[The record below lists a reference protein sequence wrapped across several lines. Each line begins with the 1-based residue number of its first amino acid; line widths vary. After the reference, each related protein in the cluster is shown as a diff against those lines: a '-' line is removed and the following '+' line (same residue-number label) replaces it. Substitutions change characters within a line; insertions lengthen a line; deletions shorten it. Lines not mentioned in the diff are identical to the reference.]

1 MDLCSECE
9 RVLAQG
15 EDGQM
20 GSALEVS
27 RKLLSSCS
35 LERLAI
41 AEEDEEGG
49 GREVVR
55 AAELSQLQIRMMEV
69 QYESKNVLQFRSVFG

>member
-9 RVLAQG
+9 KALAQG

-20 GSALEVS
+20 TSALETS

-49 GREVVR
+49 GREVVVR

-69 QYESKNVLQFRSVFG
+69 LYVCIYVLHI

>member
-9 RVLAQG
+9 KALAQG

-20 GSALEVS
+20 ASALETS

-49 GREVVR
+49 GREVVVR

-69 QYESKNVLQFRSVFG
+69 LYVCIYVLHI